1 MSLEYKLLDAGESEL
16 LCRGIERVYG
26 TTYPSPEFY
35 NSAFVENAV
44 NSGVLHCVVA
54 MKSQHEVVGCM
65 STILEERGDLT
76 ADGSALM
83 VAPEYMEIVSAEA
96 AEMPK
101 FVLSESGAL

>member
-1 MSLEYKLLDAGESEL
+1 MSLEYKLLDADESEL

-35 NSAFVENAV
+35 DSAFVENAV

-65 STILEERGDLT
+65 STVFGR
-76 ADGSALM
+76 ARRPDGRWKC
-83 VAPEYMEIVSAEA
+83 ID
-96 AEMPK
+96 
-101 FVLSESGAL
+101 GG